1 MAKEKNFCQKEFG
14 NIPKIQNQICRVWL
28 HILCLLFHKNG
39 RQNKIVKRHRK
50 HYCCFITDLF
60 GGPFFIHIILWAD
73 DKMKNLW
80 YNQYIL
86 YFGGISMNFSKRFLH
101 TTLCMILI
109 LIFLCPTA
117 LAAPKLVLADGSA
130 IPTIMPC
137 NSTYTIK
144 DSSSTDVYFKSSD
157 KSIAT
162 IGRN

>member
-1 MAKEKNFCQKEFG
+1 
-14 NIPKIQNQICRVWL
+14 
-28 HILCLLFHKNG
+28 
-39 RQNKIVKRHRK
+39 
-50 HYCCFITDLF
+50 
-60 GGPFFIHIILWAD
+60 
-73 DKMKNLW
+73 
-80 YNQYIL
+80 
-86 YFGGISMNFSKRFLH
+86 MNFSKRFLH

-162 IGRN
+162 IGRTSGKLTTLNPGTVTIYSYNKSTDTSRAKLTISVKKERKQSS